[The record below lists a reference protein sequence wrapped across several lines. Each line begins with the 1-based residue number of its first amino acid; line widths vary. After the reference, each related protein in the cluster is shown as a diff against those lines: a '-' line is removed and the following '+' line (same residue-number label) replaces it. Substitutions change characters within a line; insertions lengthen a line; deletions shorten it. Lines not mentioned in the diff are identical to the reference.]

1 MSSDT
6 ESAPARVRV
15 DLSRPAP
22 AMAHWNTIDE
32 LREAHRFFWAD
43 EAQGYWVLTRYED
56 IREAFQTPEVFCNHS
71 IVPTDPDPAYRF
83 LPSFSDPPIH
93 MAYRRPMNPWFSPGS
108 VAKLEPRLRQLA
120 RAEVE
125 RVLADGRCDY
135 MAAFG
140 DRFPVAGFLASM
152 GLPQDDADFFVS
164 LVHRMDTSAN
174 PEAVEQ
180 MTAAWGE
187 LAAYWAEMLDDRRR
201 HPLDPT
207 VDFMTMMSRAQL
219 NDDPMP
225 DADIVD
231 IMVTLTLG
239 SLDTLKSQLGWQQW
253 HLATHPDDLARI
265 VADPSLIPNAVEEF
279 LRAYPIVSM
288 ARKVTRDVD
297 FHGCPMKKDDMVLLT
312 IQAATRDPRQF
323 PEPDKVIIDRTPNR
337 HIAVRGQRAP
347 LPRLAP
353 RPLRAATGHRGVD
366 HADPGVPRRP
376 RRAAPRQGRAG
387 RAARAPAGVAGRDRA
402 SERSLRA
409 SEPSSTVFGS
419 GAPSSS

>member
-135 MAAFG
+135 MA
-140 DRFPVAGFLASM
+140 PSVTASRSPASSPRW
-152 GLPQDDADFFVS
+152 GCP
-164 LVHRMDTSAN
+164 RTTPTSSSRWS
-174 PEAVEQ
+174 
-180 MTAAWGE
+180 TAWTPAPT
-187 LAAYWAEMLDDRRR
+187 RRR
-201 HPLDPT
+201 S
-207 VDFMTMMSRAQL
+207 SR
-219 NDDPMP
+219 
-225 DADIVD
+225 
-231 IMVTLTLG
+231 
-239 SLDTLKSQLGWQQW
+239 
-253 HLATHPDDLARI
+253 
-265 VADPSLIPNAVEEF
+265 
-279 LRAYPIVSM
+279 
-288 ARKVTRDVD
+288 
-297 FHGCPMKKDDMVLLT
+297 
-312 IQAATRDPRQF
+312 
-323 PEPDKVIIDRTPNR
+323 
-337 HIAVRGQRAP
+337 
-347 LPRLAP
+347 
-353 RPLRAATGHRGVD
+353 
-366 HADPGVPRRP
+366 
-376 RRAAPRQGRAG
+376 
-387 RAARAPAGVAGRDRA
+387 
-402 SERSLRA
+402 
-409 SEPSSTVFGS
+409 
-419 GAPSSS
+419 